1 MYLLIKMASFLTES
15 EKTSLNNVM
24 DDIHDTFLR
33 TIKVY
38 RDPSKVII
46 TPNNSYNSIYG
57 NAGSV
62 SSVVN
67 TPQYTEMNAT
77 IQYANNYNDQ
87 FFADDESDPP
97 QLKIKIPQGRVRIK
111 IKAVDLD
118 VAKNGKR
125 FVFDGN
131 TFTIDSDFLA
141 HGLFGVRFYTFF
153 VKEIS

>member
-1 MYLLIKMASFLTES
+1 MASFLTDS
-15 EKTSLNNVM
+15 EKSSLNSVM
-24 DDIHDTFLR
+24 DDLHDTFKR

-38 RDPSKVII
+38 KNASKTIN
-46 TPNNSYNSIYG
+46 TQNNSYNSIYG

-62 SSVVN
+62 SSVIN
-67 TPQYTEMNAT
+67 TPQYTEIDAT

-87 FFADDESDPP
+87 FFSDEETDPP
-97 QLKIKIPQGRVRIK
+97 QLKIKIPQGKVEIK
-111 IKAVDLD
+111 IKAADLE

-125 FVFDGN
+125 FVFDN
-131 TFTIDSDFLA
+131 TTFTIDSDFLA

>member
-1 MYLLIKMASFLTES
+1 MASFLTES

-24 DDIHDTFLR
+24 DDLHDTFLR

-67 TPQYTEMNAT
+67 TPQYT
-77 IQYANNYNDQ
+77 
-87 FFADDESDPP
+87 
-97 QLKIKIPQGRVRIK
+97 
-111 IKAVDLD
+111 
-118 VAKNGKR
+118 
-125 FVFDGN
+125 
-131 TFTIDSDFLA
+131 
-141 HGLFGVRFYTFF
+141 
-153 VKEIS
+153 